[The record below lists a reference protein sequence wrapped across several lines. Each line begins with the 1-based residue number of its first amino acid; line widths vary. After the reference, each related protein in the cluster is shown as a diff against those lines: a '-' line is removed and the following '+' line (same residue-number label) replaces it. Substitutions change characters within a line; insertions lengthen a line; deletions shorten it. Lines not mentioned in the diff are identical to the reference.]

1 MIAHLHA
8 ADVVLDQ
15 IALPHFGATAPQAL
29 AAGRPV
35 VMSYRPESTA
45 WIVSQPAP
53 ILAAFTP
60 EEVCEAVTIAL
71 DPKWRVTFN
80 SRAVQW
86 TDEQHSVQRL
96 LNDQLSIY
104 KKILDRT

>member
-1 MIAHLHA
+1 
-8 ADVVLDQ
+8 
-15 IALPHFGATAPQAL
+15 LPHFGATAPQAL

-53 ILAAFTP
+53 ILSAFTP
-60 EEVCEAVTIAL
+60 EEVCEAVLTAL
-71 DPKWRVTFN
+71 EPKWQGTFGAR
-80 SRAVQW
+80 SVHW
-86 TDEQHSVQRL
+86 IDEQHSAERL

-104 KKILDRT
+104 RKVLDDK